1 MTSARDD
8 FGMPPSVA
16 QSDYRRTLHKQQ
28 RNRRKP
34 LRQSVFKR
42 VLHKQHATVMRIFP
56 ANACFCLTFPIG
68 SKFPLLQRSSGAK
81 TRCPHDTSLL
91 HRRKENR
98 IARGGP
104 QTVASQWKD
113 GGRDDH
119 TQQACRSRVTHHSEP
134 CVLAWSQTVPWTRY
148 GSPPPREGGT
158 HYILVSF

>member
-8 FGMPPSVA
+8 FGMPPPSHEHN
-16 QSDYRRTLHKQQ
+16 YRMTLHKQQ
-28 RNRRKP
+28 RNRAEPPAPERFQAGVAQTTRDRAADFPRKR
-34 LRQSVFKR
+34 L
-42 VLHKQHATVMRIFP
+42 
-56 ANACFCLTFPIG
+56 FCLTFPIG

-104 QTVASQWKD
+104 QTVAGQWKD